1 MKTQQLYRYDKIFS
15 ESFYL
20 LNKSQHDNKIC
31 FDISGSSSNIYQV
44 NIYYTSKMIYCNCPD
59 AKKWAKNYGVICK
72 HSCFILFKVLKLNIQ
87 MYKSYL
93 DSLIF
98 TPFEIENIKGAF
110 QKINMNNQE
119 EFINEEYIEKHQQ
132 ILEKSKNN
140 NQLQILKPKQSQ
152 DNMCCICY
160 DEFKDICNQIENK
173 QCKVCL
179 TILHK
184 NCLNKW
190 LSSGNNTC
198 PYCRSI
204 IKNTQNSYYL
214 NLFD

>member
-1 MKTQQLYRYDKIFS
+1 MKYQQVIRYDKIFC

-20 LNKSQHDNKIC
+20 LNKTQYDNKLS
-31 FDISGSSSNIYQV
+31 FEISGSSSNIYKV
-44 NIYYTSKMIYCNCPD
+44 NIYFGSKMIYCNCPD

-72 HSCFILFKVLKLNIQ
+72 HSCFILFKVLKQEIDK
-87 MYKSYL
+87 YKSYL
-93 DSLIF
+93 DILIF
-98 TPFEIENIKGAF
+98 TPQQIQNIINSFET
-110 QKINMNNQE
+110 INMTIQT
-119 EFINEEYIEKHQQ
+119 EYINQDYIKKHKLL
-132 ILEKSKNN
+132 LEKGNDQKNS
-140 NQLQILKPKQSQ
+140 LTPKQSQ
-152 DNMCCICY
+152 DNLCCICY
-160 DEFKDICNQIENK
+160 DNFQNITDTKENK
-173 QCKVCL
+173 QCKVCK

-204 IKNTQNSYYL
+204 IKDTKNSYYL